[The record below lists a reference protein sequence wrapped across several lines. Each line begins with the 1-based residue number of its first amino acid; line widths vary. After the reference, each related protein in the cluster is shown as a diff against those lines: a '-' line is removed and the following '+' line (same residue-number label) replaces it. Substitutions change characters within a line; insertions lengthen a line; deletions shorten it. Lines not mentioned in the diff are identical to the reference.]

1 MNKSN
6 EDITDDEI
14 EKFIIPFE
22 NNFSKFMISYIIPEV
37 FAFQLANSYFRECL
51 CNASLEQHYHTM
63 CDVFNGFQNSLNQVK
78 DSTIQLLEIKYNLTI
93 KKDMPLELKK
103 YQ

>member
-1 MNKSN
+1 MLNGPN
-6 EDITDDEI
+6 DITDEEFD
-14 EKFIIPFE
+14 KCFIPY
-22 NNFSKFMISYIIPEV
+22 NKNFHNYMIKYIVPEV
-37 FAFQLANSYFRECL
+37 FAFQLANSHFRECL

-63 CDVFNGFQNSLNQVK
+63 CDVFNGFQDSLSQVK